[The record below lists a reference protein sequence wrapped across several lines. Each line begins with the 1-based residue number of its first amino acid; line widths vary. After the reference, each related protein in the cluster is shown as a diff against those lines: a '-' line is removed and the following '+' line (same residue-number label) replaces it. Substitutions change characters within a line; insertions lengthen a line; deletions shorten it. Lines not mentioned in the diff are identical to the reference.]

1 MKIGIIANPK
11 KERALSVATEI
22 AKILGDS
29 AELLSYAGAPVPET
43 QILDTAEEVIRCC
56 DIAVTVGGDG
66 TIIHHAK
73 YAALYDKPLLGV
85 NLGRVGF
92 VANIEPD
99 ELGELKKL
107 ITGDYRVQRRM
118 LLDIEK
124 RRGED
129 VRAYTAVNEVA
140 IHRDS
145 LSSMVDIS
153 VDLDGE
159 RIIGYRA
166 DGMLFSTPTGST
178 AYSFSAGGPVIE
190 PEMRCILLTPVCP
203 HALSSRQ
210 VVFGEDAVLTA
221 SVHPAYTLKCY
232 MTVDGQDYVP
242 VSSDDRI
249 TVRKS
254 PRELKLIIL
263 KEKNFYTLLNEK
275 LKEISYDEN
284 HTAQ

>member
-1 MKIGIIANPK
+1 MKIGLIVNQT
-11 KERALSVATEI
+11 KERAAAIAGEIVA
-22 AKILGDS
+22 ILGDS
-29 AELLSYAGAPVPET
+29 AELLSPSESPIMGTAVGGC
-43 QILDTAEEVIRCC
+43 AEEVIRAC

-73 YAALYDKPLLGV
+73 YAALYKKPLLGV
-85 NLGRVGF
+85 NLGRIGF
-92 VANIEPD
+92 VANIEPE
-99 ELGELKKL
+99 ELGELQKL
-107 ITGDYRVQRRM
+107 VTGDYRVQRRM
-118 LLDIEK
+118 LLTIEK
-124 RRGED
+124 RRGEE
-129 VRAYTAVNEVA
+129 VRSYTAVNEIA

-159 RIIGYRA
+159 RIINYRA

-178 AYSFSAGGPVIE
+178 AYSFSAGGPIID
-190 PEMRCILLTPVCP
+190 PNMSCILLTPVCP

-210 VVFGEDAVLTA
+210 VVFSDRSVLTA
-221 SVHPAYTLKCY
+221 SVHPGSTLKCY

-249 TVRKS
+249 TVR
-254 PRELKLIIL
+254 RAEEELQLIIL

-275 LKEISYDEN
+275 LKEND
-284 HTAQ
+284 

>member
-1 MKIGIIANPK
+1 MKIGLIVNK
-11 KERALSVATEI
+11 NKERAPAVAERI
-22 AKILGDS
+22 VDILGGS
-29 AELLSYAGAPVPET
+29 AELLSSAECPLRGTGV
-43 QILDTAEEVIRCC
+43 LNSAEEVIRSC

-85 NLGRVGF
+85 NMGRVGF

-99 ELGELKKL
+99 ELDELSKLLTGE
-107 ITGDYRVQRRM
+107 YRIQRRM
-118 LLDIEK
+118 LLEITK
-124 RRGED
+124 SRGGD
-129 VRAYTAVNEVA
+129 SRSYTAVNEVA

-145 LSSMVDIS
+145 LSSMVEIS

-159 RIIGYRA
+159 RIINYRA

-178 AYSFSAGGPVIE
+178 AYSFSAGGPVIQ
-190 PEMRCILLTPVCP
+190 PDMRCILLTPVCP

-221 SVHPAYTLKCY
+221 SVHPEYTLKCY

-249 TVRKS
+249 TVRRS
-254 PRELKLIIL
+254 HSELQLIIL

-275 LKEISYDEN
+275 LKEI
-284 HTAQ
+284 

>member
-1 MKIGIIANPK
+1 MKIGLIVNQS
-11 KERALSVATEI
+11 KERAAVIAGEIVA
-22 AKILGDS
+22 ILGES
-29 AELLSYAGAPVPET
+29 AELLSPSESPIMGTTVCT
-43 QILDTAEEVIRCC
+43 DAEEVIRLC
-56 DIAVTVGGDG
+56 DMAITVGGDG

-73 YAALYDKPLLGV
+73 YAAHYDKPLLGV
-85 NLGRVGF
+85 NLGRIGF

-99 ELGELKKL
+99 ELEELRKL
-107 ITGDYRVQRRM
+107 VTGDYRIRRRM

-124 RRGED
+124 SRGELS
-129 VRAYTAVNEVA
+129 RSYTAVNEVA

-159 RIIGYRA
+159 RIINYRA

-178 AYSFSAGGPVIE
+178 AYSFSAGGPIVD
-190 PEMRCILLTPVCP
+190 PRMRCILLTPVCP

-210 VVFGEDAVLTA
+210 VVFSDSSVLTA
-221 SVHPAYTLKCY
+221 SVHPSSTLKCY

-242 VSSDDRI
+242 ISSDDRI
-249 TVRKS
+249 TVRRS
-254 PRELKLIIL
+254 EHELQLIIL

-275 LKEISYDEN
+275 LKEND
-284 HTAQ
+284 

>member
-1 MKIGIIANPK
+1 MKIGLIVNPD
-11 KERALSVATEI
+11 KERALKAASGIVDV
-22 AKILGDS
+22 LSND
-29 AELLSYAGAPVPET
+29 AELLSCKACPVMGTEV
-43 QILDTAEEVIRCC
+43 LESAEQVIRAC

-85 NLGRVGF
+85 NTGRIGF

-99 ELGELKKL
+99 ELDELKRL
-107 ITGDYRVQRRM
+107 LTGDYRVQRRM
-118 LLDIEK
+118 LLDITK
-124 RRGED
+124 TRLNDSRS
-129 VRAYTAVNEVA
+129 YTAVNEVA

-153 VDLDGE
+153 VDLGSE
-159 RIIGYRA
+159 HIISYRA

-190 PEMRCILLTPVCP
+190 PDMRCILLTPVCP

-210 VVFGEDAVLTA
+210 VVFGKDAVLTA
-221 SVHPAYTLKCY
+221 YVHPDSTLKCY

-249 TVRKS
+249 TVRRS

-275 LKEISYDEN
+275 LKESQ
-284 HTAQ
+284 T

>member
-1 MKIGIIANPK
+1 MKIGIIINPK
-11 KERALSVATEI
+11 KERALTVARQI
-22 AKILGDS
+22 AD
-29 AELLSYAGAPVPET
+29 LLSADAVLLSHRGAPVPGT
-43 QILDTAEEVIRCC
+43 GILDSAEEVIRAC

-73 YAALYDKPLLGV
+73 FAALYDKPLLGV

-99 ELGELKKL
+99 ELNELTKL
-107 ITGDYRVQRRM
+107 ITGDYRLQRRM
-118 LLDIEK
+118 LLDITK
-124 RRGED
+124 SRGD
-129 VRAYTAVNEVA
+129 DSRSYTAVNEVA

-159 RIIGYRA
+159 RIINYRA

-178 AYSFSAGGPVIE
+178 AYSFSAGGPVIQ
-190 PEMRCILLTPVCP
+190 PDMRCILLTPVCP

-210 VVFGEDAVLTA
+210 VVFGEGAVLTA

-249 TVRKS
+249 TVRRS
-254 PRELKLIIL
+254 PHELKLIIL

-275 LKEISYDEN
+275 LKEITHDEN